1 MFNFVELSTVS
12 KISPLLIAILFNDM
26 KKIIAVGRCLW
37 DFSLSGEVVILDDT
51 QFPNIESCIGKILVT
66 HIPSPDIVIYMRS
79 AKAIVAET
87 GGLLCHAA
95 VIALELGCPIIVAA
109 EGVKEKVRNG
119 DKVSLECSKGVGRIY
134 V

>member
-1 MFNFVELSTVS
+1 M
-12 KISPLLIAILFNDM
+12 ILFKKK
-26 KKIIAVGRCLW
+26 KKIISVGRCLW

-51 QFPNIESCIGKILVT
+51 QFPDLESCIGKILIT

-95 VIALELGCPIIVAA
+95 VLALELGCPIIVAA
-109 EGVKEKVRNG
+109 EGVMGKVCDG
-119 DKVSLECSKGVGRIY
+119 DIVSLEGSEGIGRIY